1 MEEISNSRKFDE
13 ILNSTA
19 KRICVIAGPG
29 SGKTTGILIP
39 KAKQIITD
47 SNIAPKK
54 VLLLTF
60 SRLSAIDLQNKVKSI
75 EKVPR
80 ASTLHSFCLSF
91 LLTEDNHEIR
101 KRVNSIILDF
111 EKKIIISDLK
121 LIFPQK
127 DKKKLRTMLDEFSA
141 GWAIKPHDNVFN
153 EDDEKRQFKAAI
165 LNWLSE
171 HEAAM
176 MEEIAYHAVDLA
188 TKIDSEF
195 IAEPQYI
202 FVDEYQDLNELEQRF
217 IEILAKSSQLLIV
230 VGDPDQSI
238 YSFKF
243 AYPVGITKFAD
254 EENTETHALPFSGRC
269 SQKIIDLANKLLIQS
284 EPTKKRLKP
293 FPNALSGEVRLFQ
306 KQYQDEEFEEILTL
320 IDSRLNSGAL
330 PKDILVLS
338 PRKKLGVDFV
348 KFATA
353 KRENHHM
360 QRKLVFRFAVKSAFT
375 DREAESISLL
385 GIIANPEALLH
396 IRSYLGVGE
405 SNHFANEIKEIKQK
419 YGSLKN
425 AIQSINPNDFDN
437 KRKRVRYV
445 CNKLTR
451 LKEIIDSYKNEV
463 SVEKVLD
470 DLFPDFVEELLEI
483 RQILFSLKEDDD
495 TIKSLYSKFI
505 DYTRTLHFDDN
516 TIKVMT
522 LMASKG
528 LEADHVFILG
538 CNAGNIPGKNRSVHL
553 TDHEHKQEQRRL
565 LYVGITRAKKTLAL
579 SWSRYL
585 PFRQL
590 KGHHTTSVGTAK
602 FDGKTYS
609 RVGLSEFLQDLN
621 L

>member
-1 MEEISNSRKFDE
+1 MEEINNSRKFDE
-13 ILNSTA
+13 ILNSTT
-19 KRICVIAGPG
+19 KQICVIAGPG

-39 KAKQIITD
+39 KAQQIIAN

-60 SRLSAIDLQNKVKSI
+60 SRLSAIDLQNKVKNL
-75 EKVPR
+75 ERVPR

-101 KRVNSIILDF
+101 KRVNSIVLDF
-111 EKKIIISDLK
+111 EQKIMISDLK
-121 LIFPQK
+121 LILKK

-141 GWAIKPHDNVFN
+141 GWAIKPHDEVFN

-188 TKIDSEF
+188 AKIDSEF

-202 FVDEYQDLNELEQRF
+202 FVDEYQDLNELEQKF

-254 EENTETHALPFSGRC
+254 KEDTENHTLPFSGRC
-269 SQKIIDLANKLLIQS
+269 PTKILNLANRLLLQS
-284 EPTKKRLKP
+284 DPTRDNLLKP
-293 FPNALSGEVRLFQ
+293 LPEAITGEVQFIQ
-306 KQYQDEEFEEILTL
+306 KQYQEEEFEVILKL
-320 IDSRLNSGAL
+320 IDSRLNSGAS
-330 PKDILVLS
+330 PKDILVLV
-338 PRKKLGVDFV
+338 PRKKLGMDFV
-348 KFATA
+348 KFANA
-353 KRENHHM
+353 KKGNHHM
-360 QRKLVFRFAVKSAFT
+360 QRNFVFRFAVKSVFT

-385 GIIANPEALLH
+385 GIIANPEALLN
-396 IRSYLGVGE
+396 IRSYLGVVDD
-405 SNHFANEIKEIKQK
+405 NHFANEIKEIKQK
-419 YGSLKN
+419 YDSLKN
-425 AIQSINPNDFDN
+425 AIQSINPNDFD
-437 KRKRVRYV
+437 KKKKRVRHV
-445 CNKLTR
+445 CERLNR

-463 SVEKVLD
+463 SVEKVLN
-470 DLFPDFVEELLEI
+470 DLFPDSVEELLEI
-483 RQILFSLKEDDD
+483 RQILFSLKEADD

-505 DYTRTLHFDDN
+505 DYTRTIHFDDN

-522 LMASKG
+522 LIASKG
-528 LEADHVFILG
+528 LEADHIFILG
-538 CNAGNIPGKNRSVHL
+538 CNDGNIPGKNRSVYL

-585 PFRQL
+585 PFRQS
-590 KGHHTTSVGTAK
+590 KGQHTTSIGTAK
-602 FDGKTYS
+602 IDGKTFS
-609 RVGLSEFLQDLN
+609 KVGLSEFLQDLN

>member
-1 MEEISNSRKFDE
+1 MEDTNNNRKFDE

-19 KRICVIAGPG
+19 KQICVIAGPG

-39 KAKQIITD
+39 KAKQIIAD
-47 SNIAPKK
+47 SSIAQKN

-75 EKVPR
+75 EKVPK

-101 KRVNSIILDF
+101 KRVNSIIMDF
-111 EKKIIISDLK
+111 EKKVMISDLK
-121 LIFPQK
+121 LILK
-127 DKKKLRTMLDEFSA
+127 NDKKKLRAMLDEFSA
-141 GWAIKPHDNVFN
+141 GWAIKPHDEVFN

-202 FVDEYQDLNELEQRF
+202 FVDEFQDLNELEQRF

-254 EENTETHALPFSGRC
+254 KENTENHTLPFSGRC
-269 SQKIIDLANKLLIQS
+269 STKILDLANKLLIQFD
-284 EPTKKRLKP
+284 PTRKKLKTL
-293 FPNALSGEVRLFQ
+293 PNAITGEVQLIQ

-320 IDSRLNSGAL
+320 IDTRLNSDAS
-330 PKDILVLS
+330 PKDIFILV
-338 PRKKLGVDFV
+338 PRKKLGIDFV

-353 KRENHHM
+353 KKENHHM
-360 QRKLVFRFAVKSAFT
+360 LVDIVFRFAVKGAFT
-375 DREAESISLL
+375 DREAESVSLL
-385 GIIANPEALLH
+385 GIIANPEGLLH
-396 IRSYLGVGE
+396 IRSYLGVGDE
-405 SNHFANEIKEIKQK
+405 NHFANEIKVIKKK

-425 AIQSINPNDFDN
+425 AIQSVNPNDFD
-437 KRKRVRYV
+437 KKSKRVRHV
-445 CNKLTR
+445 CEKIIR
-451 LKEIIDSYKNEV
+451 LKEIIALYKNEV
-463 SVEKVLD
+463 PIEKVIN
-470 DLFPDFVEELLEI
+470 DLFPDSVEELLDI
-483 RQILFSLKEDDD
+483 RQVLFSLKEVDD

-505 DYTRTLHFDDN
+505 DYTRTIHFDN
-516 TIKVMT
+516 NVIKVMT

-538 CNAGNIPGKNRSVHL
+538 CNDGNIPGKNRSAHL

-565 LYVGITRAKKTLAL
+565 LYVGITRAKKTLAI
-579 SWSRYL
+579 SWSRDL
-585 PFRQL
+585 PFRQS
-590 KGHHTTSVGTAK
+590 KGHHTASIGTVK
-602 FDGKTYS
+602 RDGKTYS
-609 RVGLSEFLQDLN
+609 RVGLSEFLQDISL
-621 L
+621 

>member
-1 MEEISNSRKFDE
+1 MEEINNSRKFDE

-47 SNIAPKK
+47 SNVAPKN

-60 SRLSAIDLQNKVKSI
+60 SRLSAIDLQNKVKSL

-111 EKKIIISDLK
+111 EKKIMISDLK

-141 GWAIKPHDNVFN
+141 GWAIKPHDDVFN

-171 HEAAM
+171 NEAAM

-254 EENTETHALPFSGRC
+254 KENTENHALPFSGRC
-269 SQKIIDLANKLLIQS
+269 STKILDLANKLLIQS
-284 EPTKKRLKP
+284 DPTKKRLKP
-293 FPNALSGEVRLFQ
+293 LPNAMTGEVQLFQ

-320 IDSRLNSGAL
+320 IDSRLNSGAS
-330 PKDILVLS
+330 PKDILVLA
-338 PRKKLGVDFV
+338 PRKKLGIDFV

-353 KRENHHM
+353 KRENDHM
-360 QRKLVFRFAVKSAFT
+360 QRNLVFRFAVKGAFT

-385 GIIANPEALLH
+385 GIIANPEGLLH
-396 IRSYLGVGE
+396 IRACLGVGDD
-405 SNHFANEIKEIKQK
+405 NHFANEIKEIKQK
-419 YGSLKN
+419 YGGLKN
-425 AIQSINPNDFDN
+425 AVQSVNPNDFDK
-437 KRKRVRYV
+437 KRKRVHHV
-445 CNKLTR
+445 CEKLIR

-463 SVEKVLD
+463 PVEKVINY
-470 DLFPDFVEELLEI
+470 LFPDSAEELLEI
-483 RQILFSLKEDDD
+483 RQILFSLKEADD

-505 DYTRTLHFDDN
+505 DYTRTIHFDDS

-522 LMASKG
+522 LIASKG

-538 CNAGNIPGKNRSVHL
+538 CNDGNIPGKNRSVYL
-553 TDHEHKQEQRRL
+553 TDHEHKQEQQRL
-565 LYVGITRAKKTLAL
+565 LYVGITRAKKTLAI

-585 PFRQL
+585 PFRQT
-590 KGHHTTSVGTAK
+590 KGHHTASIGTVK
-602 FDGKTYS
+602 REGKTYS
-609 RVGLSEFLQDLN
+609 RVGLSEFLQDISL
-621 L
+621 